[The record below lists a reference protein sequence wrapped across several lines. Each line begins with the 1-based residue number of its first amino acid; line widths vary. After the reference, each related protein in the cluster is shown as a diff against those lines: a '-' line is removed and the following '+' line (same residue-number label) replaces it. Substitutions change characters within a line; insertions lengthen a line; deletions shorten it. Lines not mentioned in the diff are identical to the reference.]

1 MRNWWCAR
9 KVGGDEKS
17 AGSAVA
23 KSKAVAAATAGAVVS
38 TIAGAG
44 LSAVV
49 RTTFVSGAALGA
61 TRLQWL
67 LQHGIVTCIAIR
79 LATGPLQH
87 AAVAGIATV
96 ASTSAMATMDAA
108 FTVFA
113 TPGSVWEFPPPGAT
127 GGGHT
132 FV

>member
-17 AGSAVA
+17 AGSAAA
-23 KSKAVAAATAGAVVS
+23 KSRAVAAATAGAIVA

-44 LSAVV
+44 FTVVV

-67 LQHGIVTCIAIR
+67 LQHGIVTCIAAMRIAV
-79 LATGPLQH
+79 LPLQH

-96 ASTSAMATMDAA
+96 ASTSAIAMMDAA
-108 FTVFA
+108 FTIFA
-113 TPGSVWEFPPPGAT
+113 TLQ
-127 GGGHT
+127 
-132 FV
+132 